1 MFITHYDNSF
11 KLFEHWLVNAKS
23 NLLNEEILN
32 LQISIHGEFAR
43 TFHIVKTLIKTIMN
57 EQQEEILENSNNC
70 FATRLY
76 SVYFS
81 STTNILD
88 LKYEQNR
95 NIILVTLHTPKFVEI
110 HRPILCV
117 SLKGYSLDI
126 NSRFRKNFLN
136 EQLLN
141 KLTNKL
147 GQDSSKPELTE
158 QEEYINYIKKL
169 PLLELMINKEYHQIG
184 NYTFENTINEPYI
197 LMFTKILMNTEY
209 LSNTYYFKDLILDDI
224 KMFVNEKVLLT
235 RLSIII
241 YRLSFLD
248 FDKNKSDI
256 SKFFSQKLA
265 LGNNENLYLNNLDFI
280 SRDLNT
286 SSRYAAYD
294 LRYLESKQIAK
305 AEDIIQNQKNR
316 YGDEPKFEFDRETIY
331 KATYL
336 SYEKIEELINT
347 KEFPYGR

>member
-1 MFITHYDNSF
+1 MFITPYDNSF
-11 KLFEHWLVNAKS
+11 KLFEHWLVNAKN

-32 LQISIHGEFAR
+32 LQVSIHGGYPR
-43 TFHIVKTLIKTIMN
+43 TIHIVKTLIKTIIN

-76 SVYFS
+76 SVYF
-81 STTNILD
+81 TTTTDILD
-88 LKYEQNR
+88 LKYEKNR
-95 NIILVTLHTPKFVEI
+95 NIILVTLHRPKFVEI

-117 SLKGYSLDI
+117 SLKDYSLDI
-126 NSRFRKNFLN
+126 NSSFRKDFLD

-147 GQDSSKPELTE
+147 GHDSSKPELTE

-169 PLLELMINKEYHQIG
+169 PLLKLMINKEYHKIG
-184 NYTFENTINEPYI
+184 NYTFENTINEPHI
-197 LMFTKILMNTEY
+197 LMFRKILMNTEY

-248 FDKNKSDI
+248 FDKNISDI

-265 LGNNENLYLNNLDFI
+265 LGNNENLYLNNLNFI

-286 SSRYAAYD
+286 SSSYAAYD

-305 AEDIIQNQKNR
+305 AEVIIQNQKNR
-316 YGDEPKFEFDRETIY
+316 YGDKPEFEFDKETIY
-331 KATYL
+331 KATHL
-336 SYEKIEELINT
+336 SYEKIEKLIDT
-347 KEFPYGR
+347 KELPYGR